1 MFYVDLGV
9 GFWVCV
15 VFIVNVVSYCLFGEG
30 RRYTVNMLVN
40 AELCGVFYPGWVVR
54 VYFDDSVPFG
64 VIGALGDFGY
74 VELVRRCDFFGESRR
89 LMRFLAVDDCD
100 VVLCRDADSYVCE
113 REVAAVDEWL
123 LSGRS
128 LHVMRD
134 HKYHVR
140 HVQAGMFGLR
150 GGFLDMGDLVREF
163 VDGTVDH
170 IGMDE
175 VFLAEHV
182 YHRYVGD
189 MVVHD
194 DFGVY
199 GDRTHGWPRPV
210 EYYDEEGGYIGRRQ
224 FPPAVHVDRF
234 RFYESVLEC
243 RRWV

>member
-1 MFYVDLGV
+1 MK
-9 GFWVCV
+9 
-15 VFIVNVVSYCLFGEG
+15 VVSYCLFGDSS
-30 RRYTVNMLVN
+30 RYTVNMLLN
-40 AELCGVFYPGWVVR
+40 AELCQVFYPGWVVR
-54 VYFDDSVPFG
+54 VYYDDTVPYG
-64 VIGALGDFGY
+64 VICALSDFEN
-74 VELVRRCDFFGESRR
+74 VELVRRVDFFGESRR
-89 LMRFLAVDDCD
+89 MMRFLAAGDVD
-100 VVLCRDADSYVCE
+100 VVVCRDADSYVCE

-134 HKYHVR
+134 HPLHCVDVNR
-140 HVQAGMFGLR
+140 RRIQAGMFGIR
-150 GGFLDMGDLVREF
+150 GYLSGVGGLITDFISRSADWA
-163 VDGTVDH
+163 
-170 IGMDE
+170 GMDE

-182 YHRYVGD
+182 YPRFVGD